1 MLSAAST
8 KPGAVLRWDQLC
20 PGALW
25 SSCLGA
31 AWVMEFDCFVRS
43 LHPVRSSRVGTGE
56 GESSEVAWGSDM
68 VTSEKI
74 RNL

>member
-1 MLSAAST
+1 
-8 KPGAVLRWDQLC
+8 
-20 PGALW
+20 
-25 SSCLGA
+25 
-31 AWVMEFDCFVRS
+31 MEFDCFVRS

-56 GESSEVAWGSDM
+56 DESSEVAWGSDM